1 MWEYYYY
8 KKLCIVKRRSLF
20 SSPWG
25 YRSYLQSQDHLRSQ
39 SRAIKS
45 AIAQKPSTFGTDR
58 SGDVPDHSVN
68 ESQASQKPASKLS
81 LVPRLHVAGGGG
93 EEEGG
98 WGCGWQGGRNGGG
111 GRAMVVVK
119 GRRWGGW
126 ENENE
131 MRRETRPSARERKRG
146 RGCERYRRY

>member
-1 MWEYYYY
+1 MIYSQT
-8 KKLCIVKRRSLF
+8 KISLF

-25 YRSYLQSQDHLRSQ
+25 YRGYLQSHGHLRSQ

-45 AIAQKPSTFGTDR
+45 AIARKLSTIETDR

-68 ESQASQKPASKLS
+68 ESQASQKPASELS

-98 WGCGWQGGRNGGG
+98 WGCGWQGGRSGGG

-119 GRRWGGW
+119 GRRWGVG
-126 ENENE
+126 ER
-131 MRRETRPSARERKRG
+131 MRMRWGERQGRVREKGNAGEDARGIGGTRRL
-146 RGCERYRRY
+146 